1 MLAATPRVVSGAAW
15 VLHML
20 PVDGSR
26 YAPDIADR
34 CVGWMPAPHLRDDS
48 PSERLV
54 PSPLSRNLAVLVA
67 AVVLY
72 LAAAWL
78 SIGFMRGPDDVA
90 LIWLPAGVGL
100 ALVIRFG
107 ARGALLVLL
116 AVPLMHLLLEPVTL
130 SFLVFSMLAN
140 TLGALAGGA
149 AYAAFG
155 GSASSRLTVQT
166 GFQILIGG
174 FALST
179 VSATIGTFGLVFSG
193 FSEPTDW
200 PTKALAWGLGDVFGV
215 IALCATLLLSES
227 AVRRREPGAR
237 HDGPLEPRRSWGEY
251 ALWSLLSL
259 AVIGLVFAVGARSG
273 SQALGL
279 AGLPMTMLLWSAIR
293 FPPLL
298 TFILTTVFALVV
310 AAFTG
315 LGIAGFTVPSG
326 AVESA
331 VLVGF
336 LCITM
341 VVPQILAGAIHE
353 NRVAALRLLRR
364 ALRDPL
370 TGLPNRAAFEED
382 LRTALASP
390 SARPLLV
397 AYLDL
402 DQFKIINDTLSHA
415 AGDALLREL
424 SGVIRAALPEH
435 AYLFR
440 IGGDEFAVLQ
450 PGLEDEDAQ
459 QGLEQLC
466 ERIADF
472 RFAWQS
478 GQVSTRAS
486 VGWVLAREGEVD
498 AGALLAQVDA
508 ACFTAKE
515 LGGNRVQR
523 ADAADAAVRERTS
536 AMHWVMRIN
545 EALEQDRFEL
555 FCQDIAPLRGGSPGR
570 HFEVL
575 LRKREPDTGA
585 LLAPTEFIAAAERF
599 GLSARLDTWVVDRCL
614 DWLEDHPQQ
623 AASVRLCSINLSSAS
638 LVDPGFGR
646 FLRQRLAR
654 SSFPATRLCF
664 EITETGAV
672 SDLGRAVDFIR
683 SLRALGC
690 RFALDDFGTGFCSF
704 SYLPQLDVDLLK
716 IDGSFVRE
724 ATESP
729 LALAIVQSIVQI
741 ARVTG
746 RQSVAEWVETPA
758 LAEQMREL
766 GLDYAQ
772 GYAFG
777 RPRAMAEYFSEAV
790 LGDSGVGIRPEV
802 EPASER

>member
-1 MLAATPRVVSGAAW
+1 MLAAPQE
-15 VLHML
+15 
-20 PVDGSR
+20 
-26 YAPDIADR
+26 
-34 CVGWMPAPHLRDDS
+34 CF
-48 PSERLV
+48 V
-54 PSPLSRNLAVLVA
+54 PSPLHRNLGVLLA
-67 AVVLY
+67 AVALY
-72 LAAAWL
+72 LLAAWL
-78 SIGFMRGPDDVA
+78 SIGFMRSADDIA

-100 ALVIRFG
+100 ALIILFG
-107 ARGALLVLL
+107 YRAALALLL
-116 AVPLMHLLLEPVTL
+116 AVPLMHALLAPVPWN
-130 SFLVFSMLAN
+130 FLLFSMLAN
-140 TLGALAGGA
+140 TLGAVAGA
-149 AYAAFG
+149 WAYRALG
-155 GSASSRLTVQT
+155 GSAASRLTVET
-166 GFQILIGG
+166 GFHILIGA
-174 FALST
+174 FALAA
-179 VSATIGTFGLVFSG
+179 VSAVLGTLGLTLSG
-193 FSEPTDW
+193 LSPAHAW
-200 PTKALAWGLGDVFGV
+200 PTTALAWALGDVFGV
-215 IALCATLLLSES
+215 IALCATLLLAMA
-227 AVRRREPGAR
+227 AVRRRQQGGR
-237 HDGPLEPRRSWGEY
+237 QDGPLEPRRSRFEY
-251 ALWSLLSL
+251 ALWSILSL
-259 AVIGLVFAVGARSG
+259 AVIALVFAVGGHSG

-279 AGLPMTMLLWSAIR
+279 AGLPMTLLLWSAIR

-326 AVESA
+326 AIESA

-382 LRTALASP
+382 LRTALAAP

-424 SGVIRAALPEH
+424 AGLIRAALPEH

-450 PGLEDEDAQ
+450 PGAEDEDAQ
-459 QGLEQLC
+459 QTLEQLC

-478 GQVSTRAS
+478 GLVSTRAS
-486 VGWVLAREGEVD
+486 IGWVLAREGEID
-498 AGALLAQVDA
+498 AGDLLAQVDA

-555 FCQDIAPLRGGSPGR
+555 FCQDISPLQADSQGR

-575 LRKREPDTGA
+575 LRKREPGTGA

-599 GLSARLDTWVVDRCL
+599 GLSARLDTWVVNRCL
-614 DWLEDHPQQ
+614 DWLEEHPQQ
-623 AASVRLCSINLSSAS
+623 AASVRLCSINLSAAS

-654 SSFPATRLCF
+654 SRFPPTRLCF

-704 SYLPQLDVDLLK
+704 SYLPKLEVDLLK

-724 ATESP
+724 AADSP

-746 RQSVAEWVETPA
+746 RQSVAEWVESPA
-758 LAEQMREL
+758 LVEQMRSL

-777 RPRAMAEYFSEAV
+777 RPRPMAEYFSEAGS
-790 LGDSGVGIRPEV
+790 GDSGVGIRPQV
-802 EPASER
+802 APASQS

>member
-1 MLAATPRVVSGAAW
+1 MSSPQRLSIPAQLAA
-15 VLHML
+15 
-20 PVDGSR
+20 
-26 YAPDIADR
+26 
-34 CVGWMPAPHLRDDS
+34 
-48 PSERLV
+48 
-54 PSPLSRNLAVLVA
+54 LA
-67 AVVLY
+67 LY
-72 LAAAWL
+72 LVAAWL

-90 LIWLPAGVGL
+90 LIWLPAGVAL
-100 ALVIRFG
+100 ALVVLQG
-107 ARGALLVLL
+107 AHSALLVLV
-116 AVPLMHLLLEPVTL
+116 AVPLMHALLAPVPWL
-130 SFLVFSMLAN
+130 FLPFSMAAN
-140 TLGALAGGA
+140 TLGALAGGW
-149 AYAAFG
+149 AYRRLG
-155 GSASSRLTVQT
+155 GHAGSKLTVQT

-174 FALST
+174 LALALC
-179 VSATIGTFGLVFSG
+179 SASLGAVGLVVSG
-193 FSEPTDW
+193 LTPAEKWAS
-200 PTKALAWGLGDVFGV
+200 AAMAWALGDVFGV
-215 IALCATLLLSES
+215 IALSSTLLLGAA
-227 AVRRREPGAR
+227 AVRRRLQGGRPEAAA
-237 HDGPLEPRRSWGEY
+237 DPRRSWPEY
-251 ALWSLLSL
+251 LLWSVLSVLVLVLL
-259 AVIGLVFAVGARSG
+259 FAVGAHSG

-279 AGLPMTMLLWSAIR
+279 AGLPMTLLLWSAIR
-293 FPPLL
+293 FPPLS
-298 TFILTTVFALVV
+298 TFILTTAFALVV
-310 AAFTG
+310 AALTG
-315 LGIAGFTVPSG
+315 LGIGGFTVPSG
-326 AVESA
+326 AIESA

-353 NRVAALRLLRR
+353 NRIAALKMLRR

-382 LRTALASP
+382 LQGALKSP

-424 SGVIRAALPEH
+424 SGVIRAALPGH

-450 PGLEDEDAQ
+450 PCAPEAEAEQ
-459 QGLEQLC
+459 QLEQLC
-466 ERIADF
+466 ETIADF
-472 RFAWQS
+472 RFAWKS
-478 GQVSTRAS
+478 GLVSTRAS
-486 VGWVLAREGEVD
+486 IGWSLVQQDEVD
-498 AGALLAQVDA
+498 PGALLAQIDA

-515 LGGNRVQR
+515 LGGGRMQR
-523 ADAADAAVRERTS
+523 ADSGEQAVRERTS

-555 FCQDIAPLRGGSPGR
+555 FCQGITPLHGEQKGQ

-575 LRKREPDTGA
+575 LRKREPATGA

-614 DWLEDHPQQ
+614 AWLEAHPQQ
-623 AASVRLCSINLSSAS
+623 ASGVRLCSINLSAAS
-638 LVDPGFGR
+638 LVDPGFAR

-654 SSFPATRLCF
+654 SSFPPTRLCF

-672 SDLGRAVDFIR
+672 SDLGRAVEFIR
-683 SLRALGC
+683 SVRALGC

-704 SYLPQLDVDLLK
+704 SYLPKLEVDLLK

-724 ATESP
+724 AADSP

-746 RQSVAEWVETPA
+746 RQTVAEWVESPQ
-758 LAEQMREL
+758 LAAQMREL

-772 GYAFG
+772 GYAFS
-777 RPRAMAEYFSEAV
+777 RPQPMAEYFAEA
-790 LGDSGVGIRPEV
+790 GAESGNRESGVGIRPKV
-802 EPASER
+802 APASEG

>member
-1 MLAATPRVVSGAAW
+1 MRGAVAGEPRPQRRAQE
-15 VLHML
+15 
-20 PVDGSR
+20 
-26 YAPDIADR
+26 APGPR
-34 CVGWMPAPHLRDDS
+34 HGGRKLECH
-48 PSERLV
+48 V
-54 PSPLSRNLAVLVA
+54 PSPLRRHPGVFLAA
-67 AVVLY
+67 ALLY
-72 LAAAWL
+72 LLAAWL
-78 SIGFMRGPDDVA
+78 SIGFLRGPDDVA

-100 ALVIRFG
+100 ALVILFG
-107 ARGALLVLL
+107 ARAALLVLL
-116 AVPLMHLLLEPVTL
+116 LVPAMHALLAPVPW
-130 SFLVFSMLAN
+130 SFLPFSMLAN
-140 TLGALAGGA
+140 ALGALAGGA
-149 AYAAFG
+149 AYSALG
-155 GSASSRLTVQT
+155 GSASSRLTVQA
-166 GFQILIGG
+166 GFQILMGA
-174 FALST
+174 FALALT
-179 VSATIGTFGLVFSG
+179 SAAIGTLGLVLSG
-193 FSEPTDW
+193 LAAAADW
-200 PTKALAWGLGDVFGV
+200 PTKALAWALGDVFGV
-215 IALCATLLLSES
+215 IALCATLLLCIG
-227 AVRRREPGAR
+227 ALRRRQQGAAV
-237 HDGPLEPRRSWGEY
+237 DGPLAPHRSWGEY
-251 ALWSLLSL
+251 ILWSALSVAAI
-259 AVIGLVFAVGARSG
+259 AVVFAVGARSG

-310 AAFTG
+310 AALTG
-315 LGIAGFTVPSG
+315 LGIAGFRVPSG

-390 SARPLLV
+390 SARPLLI

-424 SGVIRAALPEH
+424 AGLIRGALPEH

-440 IGGDEFAVLQ
+440 LGGDEFAVLQ
-450 PGLEDEDAQ
+450 PGMQDEDAQ
-459 QGLEQLC
+459 QALEQLC

-478 GQVSTRAS
+478 GLVSTRAS
-486 VGWVLAREGEVD
+486 VGWVLAREGEID

-515 LGGNRVQR
+515 LGGGRVQR
-523 ADAADAAVRERTS
+523 ADAADAEVRSRTA

-555 FCQDIAPLRGGSPGR
+555 FCQDIAPLQGPSQGR

-575 LRKREPDTGA
+575 LRKREPGTGA

-614 DWLEDHPQQ
+614 DWLVDHPEQ
-623 AASVRLCSINLSSAS
+623 AADVRLCSINLSAAS
-638 LVDPGFGR
+638 LVDPGFSR
-646 FLRQRLAR
+646 FLQQRLAR
-654 SSFPATRLCF
+654 SSFPLARLCF

-672 SDLGRAVDFIR
+672 SDLGRAVEFIR

-704 SYLPQLDVDLLK
+704 SYLPKLDVDLLK
-716 IDGSFVRE
+716 IDGSFVRD
-724 ATESP
+724 AADSP

-758 LAEQMREL
+758 LAEQMRSL

-777 RPRAMAEYFSEAV
+777 RPRAMAEYFAEAGIEDAG
-790 LGDSGVGIRPEV
+790 LGVRPAV
-802 EPASER
+802 EPASEG